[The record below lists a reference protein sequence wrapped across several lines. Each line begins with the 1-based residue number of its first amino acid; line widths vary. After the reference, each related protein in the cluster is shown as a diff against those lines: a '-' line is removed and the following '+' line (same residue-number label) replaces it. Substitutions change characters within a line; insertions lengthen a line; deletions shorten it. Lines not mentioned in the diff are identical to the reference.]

1 MAHGPVHNDEDGRVH
16 PSEPGQGAR
25 PTKLEDAVQQ
35 VSSPIDARPC
45 TAYRDSPI
53 LPLTPHERTPHG
65 FNRCHVEFDRY
76 LNADTNVEL
85 SNMPVTHRPTGHV
98 VGACCM
104 LRCTSASTFIVLH
117 SIRKGPTPM
126 TLLVQASEVKYA
138 HGGNQIFDG
147 VTFEVR
153 DGDRLALIGENG
165 VGKSTLFRLMA
176 RDLFPHG
183 GAVTH
188 KRGLTVGYLTQHS
201 TLDPSLSV
209 QQAIAVAAGD
219 PTALETQLREL
230 EAKMAEPLDDD
241 ALSDVLEEYSATLER
256 FEGGPG
262 QDLESRIAQIL
273 TGLGLPAERWKTR
286 VGQLSGGEKKLV
298 ALAGFL
304 IEEPDLL
311 LLDEPDNHLDESA
324 KAWLEDYL
332 QTRRGA
338 VAVISHD
345 RYFID
350 RVANRIFDLEDG
362 RIVGYPGNYST
373 FLTVKRERLERDEQL
388 YEMRQRE
395 LKKLKASAEQL
406 TQWAK
411 QNPKFAARAGN
422 RWRNFEIEKERLENT
437 PTPIL
442 DRKRIEVD
450 FNAERGSSLVLEIK
464 GMAKAFGDRQ
474 VFAPFDFTM
483 MHGERVGIV
492 GGNGAGKTTLFKLI
506 LSQIEPDAGRLRIGP
521 SIQTGYYAQEQ
532 ETLDPTLT
540 PLELVRK
547 SKAMNEQQA
556 IGFLVGLLFDRN
568 DAMNQIGNLSGGERS
583 RLQIAMLILQ
593 GANFLLLDE
602 PTNNLDIPSIEVLE
616 TALLDFGGSIL
627 TISHDRYY
635 LNRLCERIIEIDD
648 GIVREYPGN
657 FSYYSQR
664 RGQGAELTVREPA
677 GKRR

>member
-1 MAHGPVHNDEDGRVH
+1 
-16 PSEPGQGAR
+16 
-25 PTKLEDAVQQ
+25 
-35 VSSPIDARPC
+35 
-45 TAYRDSPI
+45 
-53 LPLTPHERTPHG
+53 
-65 FNRCHVEFDRY
+65 
-76 LNADTNVEL
+76 
-85 SNMPVTHRPTGHV
+85 
-98 VGACCM
+98 
-104 LRCTSASTFIVLH
+104 
-117 SIRKGPTPM
+117 M
-126 TLLVQASEVKYA
+126 TLLVQAADITYA

-147 VTFEVR
+147 VSFEVR
-153 DGDRLALIGENG
+153 AGDRLALIGENG
-165 VGKSTLFRLMA
+165 AGKTTLFRLMA
-176 RDLFPHG
+176 RELHPHD

-188 KRGLTVGYLTQHS
+188 KRGLTFEYPSQHS
-201 TLDPSLSV
+201 TLEPSLSV
-209 QQAIAVAAGD
+209 REAIALAAGD
-219 PTALETQLREL
+219 PSALEGQLRDL
-230 EAKMAEPLDDD
+230 EAKMAES
-241 ALSDVLEEYSATLER
+241 LSDDELSAVLEEYSAVLER

-262 QDLESRIAQIL
+262 QDLEARIAQIL
-273 TGLGLPAERWKTR
+273 SGLGLPVERWDTP
-286 VGQLSGGEKKLV
+286 VGKLSGGEKKLV

-324 KAWLEDYL
+324 KAWLEEHL
-332 QTRRGA
+332 RIRRGA

-350 RVANRIFDLEDG
+350 RVANRIFELEDG
-362 RIVGYPGNYST
+362 RIVGYPGNYSA
-373 FLTVKRERLERDEQL
+373 FLTAKREQLERDEQL

-442 DRKRIEVD
+442 DRRRIEVD

-464 GMAKAFGDRQ
+464 GLTKAFGDRE
-474 VFAPFDFTM
+474 VFQPFDFTM

-492 GGNGAGKTTLFKLI
+492 GGNGAGKTTLFRLI
-506 LSQIEPDAGRLRIGP
+506 RGEQEPDAGRIRVGP

-532 ETLDPTLT
+532 ETLDPKLT

-547 SKAMNEQQA
+547 TKAMNEQQA
-556 IGFLVGLLFDRN
+556 IGFLVGLLFDRD
-568 DAMNQIGNLSGGERS
+568 DALTKIGKLSGGERS
-583 RLQIAMLILQ
+583 RLQIALLILQ

-616 TALLDFGGSIL
+616 AALLDFGGSIL

-635 LNRLCERIIEIDD
+635 LDRICQRIIEIEA
-648 GIVREYPGN
+648 GIVREYAGG
-657 FSYYSQR
+657 FSYYNEH
-664 RGQGAELTVREPA
+664 RGNGAELTVREPV

>member
-1 MAHGPVHNDEDGRVH
+1 M
-16 PSEPGQGAR
+16 S
-25 PTKLEDAVQQ
+25 
-35 VSSPIDARPC
+35 
-45 TAYRDSPI
+45 
-53 LPLTPHERTPHG
+53 
-65 FNRCHVEFDRY
+65 
-76 LNADTNVEL
+76 
-85 SNMPVTHRPTGHV
+85 
-98 VGACCM
+98 
-104 LRCTSASTFIVLH
+104 
-117 SIRKGPTPM
+117 
-126 TLLVQASEVKYA
+126 LLVQASEVKYA

-147 VTFEVR
+147 VSFEIR

-165 VGKSTLFRLMA
+165 AGKSTLFRLMA
-176 RDLFPHG
+176 RELHPHG

-188 KRGLTVGYLTQHS
+188 KRGLTLGYLSQHS
-201 TLDPSLSV
+201 TLEPCLNV
-209 QQAIAVAAGD
+209 REAIALAAGD
-219 PTALETQLREL
+219 PSALEGRLRDL
-230 EAKMAEPLDDD
+230 EAKMAEPLSDDE
-241 ALSDVLEEYSATLER
+241 LSDVLEEYSAVLER

-262 QDLESRIAQIL
+262 GDLEGRIARTL
-273 TGLGLPAERWKTR
+273 TGLGMPEDRWDTE
-286 VGQLSGGEKKLV
+286 VGKLSGGEKKLV

-324 KAWLEDYL
+324 KAWLEAYL
-332 QTRRGA
+332 RERRGA

-350 RVANRIFDLEDG
+350 RVTNRIFELEDG
-362 RIVGYPGNYST
+362 RITGYPGNYT
-373 FLTVKRERLERDEQL
+373 AFLTQKRERLERDEQL

-422 RWRNFEIEKERLENT
+422 RWRNFEIEKERLEST
-437 PTPIL
+437 PTPII

-464 GMAKAFGDRQ
+464 GLAKRFGERE
-474 VFAPFDFTM
+474 VFKPFDFTM

-506 LSQIEPDAGRLRIGP
+506 LNELEPDAGRVRVGP

-532 ETLDPTLT
+532 ETLDPNLT

-547 SKAMNEQQA
+547 TKAMTEQQA

-568 DAMNQIGNLSGGERS
+568 DALNRIGNLSGGERS
-583 RLQIAMLILQ
+583 RLQIALLILQ

-616 TALLDFGGSIL
+616 AALLDFGGSIL
-627 TISHDRYY
+627 TISHDRYF
-635 LNRLCERIIEIDD
+635 LDQICQRIIEVEA
-648 GIVREYPGN
+648 GVVREYPGG
-657 FSYYSQR
+657 FTYYNEH
-664 RGQGAELTVREPA
+664 RGRGSELTIREVAP
-677 GKRR
+677 RRR

>member
-1 MAHGPVHNDEDGRVH
+1 
-16 PSEPGQGAR
+16 
-25 PTKLEDAVQQ
+25 
-35 VSSPIDARPC
+35 
-45 TAYRDSPI
+45 
-53 LPLTPHERTPHG
+53 
-65 FNRCHVEFDRY
+65 
-76 LNADTNVEL
+76 
-85 SNMPVTHRPTGHV
+85 
-98 VGACCM
+98 
-104 LRCTSASTFIVLH
+104 
-117 SIRKGPTPM
+117 M
-126 TLLVQASEVKYA
+126 TLLVQAADVHYA

-147 VTFEVR
+147 VSFEVR
-153 DGDRLALIGENG
+153 AGDRLALIGENG
-165 VGKSTLFRLMA
+165 AGKTTLFRLMA
-176 RDLFPHG
+176 RELHPQG

-188 KRGLTVGYLTQHS
+188 KRGLTLGYLSQHS
-201 TLDPSLSV
+201 TLTPQLDV
-209 QQAIAVAAGD
+209 REAIALLAGD
-219 PTALETQLREL
+219 PSALEGQLREL
-230 EAKMAEPLDDD
+230 EQKMAEPLDDD
-241 ALSDVLEEYSATLER
+241 ELSAVLEEYSAILER
-256 FEGGPG
+256 FEGGSG
-262 QDLESRIAQIL
+262 QDLESQIAQIL
-273 TGLGLPAERWKTR
+273 TGLGLPEERWDTP
-286 VGQLSGGEKKLV
+286 VGKLSGGEKKLV

-324 KAWLEDYL
+324 KGWLEEYL
-332 QTRRGA
+332 RLRRGA

-350 RVANRIFDLEDG
+350 RVTNRIFELEDG
-362 RIVGYPGNYST
+362 RITGYPGNYSAY
-373 FLTVKRERLERDEQL
+373 LTLKRERLERDEQL

-422 RWRNFEIEKERLENT
+422 RWRNFEIEKERLEST

-464 GMAKAFGDRQ
+464 GLAKSFGDRQ
-474 VFAPFDFTM
+474 VFKPFDFTM

-506 LSQIEPDAGRLRIGP
+506 LDELQPDAGRVRVGP
-521 SIQTGYYAQEQ
+521 SIQVGYYAQEQ
-532 ETLDPTLT
+532 ETLDPRLT

-547 SKAMNEQQA
+547 TRAMNEQQA
-556 IGFLVGLLFDRN
+556 IGFLVGLLFTRD

-583 RLQIAMLILQ
+583 RLQVALLILQ

-616 TALLDFGGSIL
+616 AALLDFGGSIL

-635 LNRLCERIIEIDD
+635 LDRLCQHIIEVED
-648 GIVREYPGN
+648 GVVREYPGG
-657 FSYYSQR
+657 FSYYNEH
-664 RGQGAELTVREPA
+664 RGQGAELTQSAPTM
-677 GKRR
+677 KRR

>member
-1 MAHGPVHNDEDGRVH
+1 
-16 PSEPGQGAR
+16 
-25 PTKLEDAVQQ
+25 
-35 VSSPIDARPC
+35 
-45 TAYRDSPI
+45 
-53 LPLTPHERTPHG
+53 
-65 FNRCHVEFDRY
+65 
-76 LNADTNVEL
+76 
-85 SNMPVTHRPTGHV
+85 
-98 VGACCM
+98 
-104 LRCTSASTFIVLH
+104 
-117 SIRKGPTPM
+117 M
-126 TLLVQASEVKYA
+126 TLLVQAADIKYA
-138 HGGNQIFDG
+138 HGGNQVFDG

-153 DGDRLALIGENG
+153 AGDRLSLIGENG
-165 VGKSTLFRLMA
+165 AGKTTLFRLMA
-176 RDLFPHG
+176 RELHPHG

-188 KRGLTVGYLTQHS
+188 KRGLTLGYLSQHS
-201 TLDPSLSV
+201 TLEPALSV
-209 QQAIAVAAGD
+209 REAIALAAGD
-219 PTALETQLREL
+219 PAALDGQLREL

-241 ALSDVLEEYSATLER
+241 ELSVILEEYSAVLEH
-256 FEGGPG
+256 FEGGSG
-262 QDLESRIAQIL
+262 QDLEPRIAQIL
-273 TGLGLPAERWKTR
+273 SGLGLPDERWDTP
-286 VGQLSGGEKKLV
+286 VGKLSGGEKKLV

-324 KAWLEDYL
+324 KAWLEEYL
-332 QTRRGA
+332 LVRRGA

-350 RVANRIFDLEDG
+350 RVANRIFELEDG
-362 RIVGYPGNYST
+362 RIVGYPGNYSAFQT
-373 FLTVKRERLERDEQL
+373 LKRERLEKDEAL
-388 YEMRQRE
+388 YELRQRE

-422 RWRNFEIEKERLENT
+422 RWRNFEIEKERLEST

-464 GMAKAFGDRQ
+464 GLAKTYGERE
-474 VFAPFDFTM
+474 VFKPFDLTM

-492 GGNGAGKTTLFKLI
+492 GGNGAGKTTLFRLI
-506 LSQIEPDAGRLRIGP
+506 LGQEEQDAGRVRIGP

-532 ETLDPTLT
+532 ETLDPKMT

-547 SKAMNEQQA
+547 TKAMNEQQA

-568 DAMNQIGNLSGGERS
+568 DALTQIGNLSGGERS

-616 TALLDFGGSIL
+616 AALLDFGGSIL

-635 LNRLCERIIEIDD
+635 LDRLCQRIIEVDS
-648 GIVREYPGN
+648 GVVREYPGG
-657 FSYYSQR
+657 FSYYNER
-664 RGQGAELTVREPA
+664 RGRGTELTIRE
-677 GKRR
+677 

>member
-1 MAHGPVHNDEDGRVH
+1 
-16 PSEPGQGAR
+16 
-25 PTKLEDAVQQ
+25 
-35 VSSPIDARPC
+35 
-45 TAYRDSPI
+45 
-53 LPLTPHERTPHG
+53 
-65 FNRCHVEFDRY
+65 
-76 LNADTNVEL
+76 
-85 SNMPVTHRPTGHV
+85 
-98 VGACCM
+98 
-104 LRCTSASTFIVLH
+104 
-117 SIRKGPTPM
+117 M
-126 TLLVQASEVKYA
+126 TLLVQAAEVKYA

-147 VTFEVR
+147 VSFEVR
-153 DGDRLALIGENG
+153 AGDRLALIGENG
-165 VGKSTLFRLMA
+165 AGKTTLFRLMA
-176 RDLFPHG
+176 RELQPHG

-188 KRGLTVGYLTQHS
+188 KRGLTLGYLSQHS
-201 TLDPSLSV
+201 TLEPSLNV
-209 QQAIAVAAGD
+209 REAIALTAGD
-219 PTALETQLREL
+219 PSALEGQLREL
-230 EAKMAEPLDDD
+230 EARMAEPLNDDE
-241 ALSDVLEEYSATLER
+241 LSAVLEEYSAVLER
-256 FEGGPG
+256 FEGGPA
-262 QDLESRIAQIL
+262 QDLEAQIAQIL
-273 TGLGLPAERWKTR
+273 SGLGLPDERWDTP
-286 VGQLSGGEKKLV
+286 VGKLSGGEKKLV

-324 KAWLEDYL
+324 KGWLEAYL
-332 QTRRGA
+332 RERRGA

-350 RVANRIFDLEDG
+350 RVANRIFELEDG
-362 RIVGYPGNYST
+362 RIVGYPGNYSA
-373 FLTVKRERLERDEQL
+373 FLTLKRARLERDEQL
-388 YEMRQRE
+388 YEMRQRD

-464 GMAKAFGDRQ
+464 GLAKSFGERE
-474 VFAPFDFTM
+474 VFKPFDFTM

-506 LSQIEPDAGRLRIGP
+506 LGDQEPNAGRVRVGP

-547 SKAMNEQQA
+547 TKAMNEQQA

-568 DAMNQIGNLSGGERS
+568 DAMNQIRNLSGGERS
-583 RLQIAMLILQ
+583 RLQIAILILQ

-616 TALLDFGGSIL
+616 AAILDFSGSIL

-635 LNRLCERIIEIDD
+635 LDRLCQRIIEIDA
-648 GIVREYPGN
+648 GVVREYPGG
-657 FSYYSQR
+657 FSYYNER
-664 RGQGAELTVREPA
+664 RGTGTELTIREPVA
-677 GKRR
+677 KRR

>member
-1 MAHGPVHNDEDGRVH
+1 
-16 PSEPGQGAR
+16 
-25 PTKLEDAVQQ
+25 
-35 VSSPIDARPC
+35 
-45 TAYRDSPI
+45 
-53 LPLTPHERTPHG
+53 
-65 FNRCHVEFDRY
+65 
-76 LNADTNVEL
+76 
-85 SNMPVTHRPTGHV
+85 
-98 VGACCM
+98 
-104 LRCTSASTFIVLH
+104 
-117 SIRKGPTPM
+117 M
-126 TLLVQASEVKYA
+126 TLLVQAADIKYA
-138 HGGNQIFDG
+138 HGGNQVFDG

-153 DGDRLALIGENG
+153 AGDRLSLIGENG
-165 VGKSTLFRLMA
+165 AGKTTLFRLMA
-176 RDLFPHG
+176 RELHPHG

-188 KRGLTVGYLTQHS
+188 KRGLTLGYLSQHS
-201 TLDPSLSV
+201 TLEPALSV
-209 QQAIAVAAGD
+209 REAIALAAGD
-219 PTALETQLREL
+219 PAALDGQLREL

-241 ALSDVLEEYSATLER
+241 ELSVILEEYSAVLEH
-256 FEGGPG
+256 FEGGSG
-262 QDLESRIAQIL
+262 QDLEPRIAQIL
-273 TGLGLPAERWKTR
+273 SGLGLPDERWDTP
-286 VGQLSGGEKKLV
+286 VGKLSGGEKKLV

-324 KAWLEDYL
+324 KAWLEEYL
-332 QTRRGA
+332 LVRRGA

-350 RVANRIFDLEDG
+350 RVANRIFELEDG
-362 RIVGYPGNYST
+362 RIVGYPGNYSAFQT
-373 FLTVKRERLERDEQL
+373 LKRERLEKDEAL
-388 YEMRQRE
+388 YELRQRE

-422 RWRNFEIEKERLENT
+422 RWRNFEIEKERLEST
-437 PTPIL
+437 TTPIL

-464 GMAKAFGDRQ
+464 GLAKTYGERE
-474 VFAPFDFTM
+474 VFKPFDLTM

-492 GGNGAGKTTLFKLI
+492 GGNGAGKTTLFRLI
-506 LSQIEPDAGRLRIGP
+506 LGQEEQDAGRVRIGP

-532 ETLDPTLT
+532 ETLDPKMT

-547 SKAMNEQQA
+547 TKAMNEQQA

-568 DAMNQIGNLSGGERS
+568 DALTQIGNLSGGERS

-616 TALLDFGGSIL
+616 AALLDFGGSIL

-635 LNRLCERIIEIDD
+635 LDRLCQRIIEVDS
-648 GIVREYPGN
+648 GVVREYPGG
-657 FSYYSQR
+657 FSYYNER
-664 RGQGAELTVREPA
+664 RGKGTELTIREPVS
-677 GKRR
+677 KRR

>member
-1 MAHGPVHNDEDGRVH
+1 
-16 PSEPGQGAR
+16 
-25 PTKLEDAVQQ
+25 
-35 VSSPIDARPC
+35 
-45 TAYRDSPI
+45 
-53 LPLTPHERTPHG
+53 
-65 FNRCHVEFDRY
+65 
-76 LNADTNVEL
+76 
-85 SNMPVTHRPTGHV
+85 
-98 VGACCM
+98 
-104 LRCTSASTFIVLH
+104 
-117 SIRKGPTPM
+117 M
-126 TLLVQASEVKYA
+126 TLLVQAADVQYA
-138 HGGNQIFDG
+138 HGGNQVFEG
-147 VTFEVR
+147 VSFEIR
-153 DGDRLALIGENG
+153 AGDRLALVGENG
-165 VGKSTLFRLMA
+165 AGKTTLFRLMA
-176 RDLFPHG
+176 RELHPHR
-183 GAVTH
+183 GAVTY
-188 KRGLTVGYLTQHS
+188 KRGLTLEYLSQHS

-209 QQAIAVAAGD
+209 REAIALAAGD
-219 PTALETQLREL
+219 PAALEGQLRDL

-241 ALSDVLEEYSATLER
+241 DLSAVLEEYSAVLER

-262 QDLESRIAQIL
+262 QDLEARIAQIL
-273 TGLGLPAERWKTR
+273 TGLGLPDERWDTL
-286 VGQLSGGEKKLV
+286 VGKLSGGEKKLV

-304 IEEPDLL
+304 IEEPELL

-324 KAWLEDYL
+324 KAWLENYL
-332 QTRRGA
+332 RERRGA

-350 RVANRIFDLEDG
+350 RVANRIFELEDS
-362 RIVGYPGNYST
+362 RIIGYPGNYSA
-373 FLTVKRERLERDEQL
+373 FLELKRERLERDEQL
-388 YEMRQRE
+388 YELRQRE

-450 FNAERGSSLVLEIK
+450 FNAERGSSLVLDIK
-464 GMAKAFGDRQ
+464 GLAKSFGERQ
-474 VFAPFDFTM
+474 VFKPFDFIM

-506 LSQIEPDAGRLRIGP
+506 LGELEPDAGRVRVGP

-532 ETLDPTLT
+532 ETLDPKMT

-547 SKAMNEQQA
+547 TKAMTEQQA

-568 DAMNQIGNLSGGERS
+568 DALNQIGNLSGGERS
-583 RLQIAMLILQ
+583 RLQIAMLILH

-616 TALLDFGGSIL
+616 AALLDFGGSIL

-635 LNRLCERIIEIDD
+635 LDRLCQRIIEIDD
-648 GIVREYPGN
+648 GVVREYPGG
-657 FSYYSQR
+657 FSYYNER
-664 RGQGAELTVREPA
+664 RGSGAELTVREPIA
-677 GKRR
+677 KRR